1 MNGSIVCVER
11 KGNFDVVCIWGFPK
25 LHIVIFRW
33 LVRGSRGQNFDH
45 NMKFTT
51 ISGEGKHNISNRIKR
66 KDIETKPI
74 LVH

>member
-1 MNGSIVCVER
+1 VER
-11 KGNFDVVCIWGFPK
+11 KENFDVVCIWGFSK
-25 LHIVIFRW
+25 LQIVIFRG
-33 LVRGSRGQNFDH
+33 LVRGFGGQRIDH

-51 ISGEGKHNISNRIKR
+51 ISGEGKHNISYGIKR

>member
-1 MNGSIVCVER
+1 
-11 KGNFDVVCIWGFPK
+11 
-25 LHIVIFRW
+25 VIFRW
-33 LVRGSRGQNFDH
+33 LIRGSGGQRIDH

-51 ISGEGKHNISNRIKR
+51 IIWEGKYNISYGIKR